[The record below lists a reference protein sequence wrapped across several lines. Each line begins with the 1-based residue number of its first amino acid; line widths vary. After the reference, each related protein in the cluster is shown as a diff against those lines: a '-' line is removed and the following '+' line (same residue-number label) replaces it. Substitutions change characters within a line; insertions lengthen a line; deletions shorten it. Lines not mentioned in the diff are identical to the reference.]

1 MASPELEAFFA
12 LETMGMVLEGEYFSP
27 SKAQESHYT
36 QLLEAAE
43 KIHKEPVK
51 LPVKD

>member
-12 LETMGMVLEGEYFSP
+12 LETMGMVLEGEFFSP

-36 QLLEAAE
+36 QLLKAAE
-43 KIHKEPVK
+43 KIHKGPVK

>member
-27 SKAQESHYT
+27 SKAQNSYYT

-43 KIHKEPVK
+43 KIHKKTAKPPAK
-51 LPVKD
+51 N